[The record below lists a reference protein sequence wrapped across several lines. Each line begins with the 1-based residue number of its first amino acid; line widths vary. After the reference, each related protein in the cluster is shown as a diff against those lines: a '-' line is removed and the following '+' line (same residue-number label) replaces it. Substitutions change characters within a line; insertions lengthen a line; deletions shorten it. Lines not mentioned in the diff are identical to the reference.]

1 MTDLTEDERARGVV
15 AVSSGNHAQ
24 GVAWAAQRLGIA
36 ATIVM
41 PSDAPHV
48 KLSETRRLG
57 AEVVLYERLTQ
68 SRDAIAA
75 EICAAR
81 GCVLVHAYGDPWVI
95 EGQGSTGI
103 ELASQMACFAGG
115 PPTRVVTPCGGGG
128 LASGLALA
136 CPEAEIVPVEPE
148 GWDDV
153 TRSLAGGAIVGV
165 GANPPATSCD
175 AFADHG
181 DLSDQLCGHDVARH
195 AGRDG
200 ERAAVRTA
208 QAYAFARLHLVI
220 EPGGAAGLRSSALW
234 TGAERRT
241 DGGDPFRR
249 ECRSGRVCKSDQLQ
263 LTIELS
269 LFTLMSATNG
279 AAMTGMDILKP
290 VVALAIWTM
299 VMWVWMYATRI
310 PAITAL
316 PKTDDPNAD
325 VGWTGAKLEGL
336 IKPRYPVESA

>member
-1 MTDLTEDERARGVV
+1 MTNPSPQLPHTPSDRAPTRDGVLRAASKVAALLPCTPLLPLELPHGGMVWCKAESLQPMGAFKIRGAWHRMTDLTEDERARGVV

-175 AFADHG
+175 ALQTMATFPINFAVMTSRG
-181 DLSDQLCGHDVARH
+181 MQGVTVS
-195 AGRDG
+195 
-200 ERAAVRTA
+200 EAAVRTA

-220 EPGGAAGLRSSALW
+220 EPGGAAGLAAVLSGQVPSD
-234 TGAERRT
+234 GRT
-241 DGGDPFRR
+241 AVILSGGNVDPDAFA
-249 ECRSGRVCKSDQLQ
+249 K
-263 LTIELS
+263 
-269 LFTLMSATNG
+269 
-279 AAMTGMDILKP
+279 
-290 VVALAIWTM
+290 AISC
-299 VMWVWMYATRI
+299 
-310 PAITAL
+310 
-316 PKTDDPNAD
+316 N
-325 VGWTGAKLEGL
+325 
-336 IKPRYPVESA
+336 